1 MKIKANDILEI
12 CEYMEIGDSDTVDT
26 DTCGQLQFT
35 VVGKPGNDGA
45 TVIRIDEGD
54 DSGKMFMF
62 HTRSEHDDHGNKDT
76 TIGSD
81 ADSHYVNLYDG
92 SAMNGKLTDWIKI
105 QEVEAVERVA
115 TTVEYVRI
123 GG

>member
-12 CEYMEIGDSDTVDT
+12 CEHMDVGDSDTVDT
-26 DTCGQLQFT
+26 DTRSQLQFT
-35 VVGKPGNDGA
+35 VVGKDDGA

-92 SAMNGKLTDWIKI
+92 SAMNGKLTD
-105 QEVEAVERVA
+105 
-115 TTVEYVRI
+115 
-123 GG
+123 